1 MNESKARMPPIDIS
15 KFEQLKA
22 SGDLPS
28 PRGVAM
34 TIVRMTQQDD
44 VALQELARVIKSD
57 PAFVGR
63 LVKAAN
69 GILAHTRRP
78 IASVQDALMVLG
90 LPAVRTM
97 ALGFSLLSH
106 YREGACQE
114 FDYERY
120 WCASVLT
127 ALGMQQIAMRNRC
140 AAPDETFC
148 LGLLCRVGE
157 LALATIYPNE
167 YGAAV
172 AEHRQ
177 FPEIALPDLEQR
189 AFAMDHREL
198 TAVMLTDWGLPKIFT
213 EAAYYA
219 EQPER
224 STFAE
229 SSREYALTHSL
240 VLAEAIADVCL
251 GTELERPRLMPRV
264 LQLASRIGLDEEP
277 TVALCNTVAA
287 DWVEWGKLLQ
297 LPAGQMPPF
306 SEIVLAAGEAAKAAE
321 AGQPVAPFA
330 APAKPGTR
338 VRAASMAELRI
349 LIVDDDASIRAVL
362 RGVLEAAGHRVFEA
376 PNGRV
381 GMEMAF
387 EVQPQLMIVDWVMP
401 EMDGMEVT
409 RALRMTKIGRT
420 IYILLLTSLEDD
432 ERLIEAFESGVD
444 DFVAKPV
451 KPRVL
456 AARLRAGQRVVRL
469 QQEIEK
475 EREEIRHFA
484 AELAV
489 TNRRLQEVAL
499 NLLSGFYY

>member
-127 ALGMQQIAMRNRC
+127 ALGMQQIAMRTRC

-409 RALRMTKIGRT
+409 RALDAGSSRGSWTRGGR
-420 IYILLLTSLEDD
+420 E
-432 ERLIEAFESGVD
+432 
-444 DFVAKPV
+444 
-451 KPRVL
+451 
-456 AARLRAGQRVVRL
+456 
-469 QQEIEK
+469 
-475 EREEIRHFA
+475 
-484 AELAV
+484 
-489 TNRRLQEVAL
+489 
-499 NLLSGFYY
+499 